1 MKKVIFILII
11 CCAIYSC
18 VKNESKDVLD
28 DLLVSYMAIMYN
40 YGPSYTIDEIKT
52 FAEQSSYD
60 DDVLEYYHYFCG
72 KIKLKDV
79 KLHEK
84 PQIYDQ
90 RIKDYIKQHLPMN
103 NSNNYVFID
112 NFDDPP
118 PVQILFKNTESENI
132 LSERL
137 YSLLYRDW
145 QNEGLFKSWYKS
157 FYNDEVNIDQLKEY
171 ANLLAKSACSYS
183 FTMRRLQNTSSTFYK
198 DYVDLSEI
206 PAELLLAIAYK
217 ESRFFPGSFRAE
229 IYQDKIQAIS
239 MGLCH
244 ILVDADTLEIPDIGN
259 QVVDMR
265 TFELI
270 GYYYLGND
278 YGKKNTFNE
287 IDLLQIKGNFLV
299 CAIQLGLIYQ
309 RLSEIL
315 KDL

>member
-1 MKKVIFILII
+1 
-11 CCAIYSC
+11 
-18 VKNESKDVLD
+18 
-28 DLLVSYMAIMYN
+28 LLVSYMAIMYN
-40 YGPSYTIDEIKT
+40 YGPSYTIEEIET

-72 KIKLKDV
+72 KIELEDV

-84 PQIYDQ
+84 AQIYDQ

-112 NFDDPP
+112 NFDDSP
-118 PVQILFKNTESENI
+118 PVQILFKNTESQNI

-137 YSLLYRDW
+137 YRLLLRDW
-145 QNEGLFKSWYKS
+145 QNEGLFKSWYES
-157 FYNDEVNIDQLKEY
+157 FYNDEANTDQLKEY

-183 FTMRRLQNTSSTFYK
+183 STIRRLQNTSSTFYK
-198 DYVDLSEI
+198 EYVDLSKI

-229 IYQDKIQAIS
+229 IYQDEIQAIS

-278 YGKKNTFNE
+278 YGKKNAFNE
-287 IDLLQIKGNFLV
+287 IDLLQIKGNLLV

-309 RLSEIL
+309 KLSEIL